1 MEGHT
6 VTSRPVSIDEGTPS
20 PPVPH
25 TAHALYGLVIQF
37 LAGQSLVHK
46 SGRATAGRESRVLR
60 RRLMWSV
67 MAGGE
72 GRGGEERGR
81 QIGLKH
87 ARAMALRSTEYSR
100 KKRGEGDLG
109 TGPRPADLMGMDES
123 PWDR

>member
-1 MEGHT
+1 MTSDICSRLTELYANTEGHT
-6 VTSRPVSIDEGTPS
+6 VTSRPGSIDEGTPS

-46 SGRATAGRESRVLR
+46 SGRATAGRESRVLH

-72 GRGGEERGR
+72 GRGRERQADR
-81 QIGLKH
+81 AKACTRDGLK
-87 ARAMALRSTEYSR
+87 EY
-100 KKRGEGDLG
+100 GVQ
-109 TGPRPADLMGMDES
+109 
-123 PWDR
+123 